1 VTALLLVLLAV
12 MFLAGVVAGMLAL
25 LIAGIRSDDR
35 RRDIHRGPRTRAESA
50 SRRLLAGIREP
61 RSGADDGEEG

>member
-1 VTALLLVLLAV
+1 MNATMLVLLAV
-12 MFLAGVVAGMLAL
+12 MFLAGVVAGLLAL

-35 RRDIHRGPRTRAESA
+35 RRDIHRRPCTRAESA
-50 SRRLLAGIREP
+50 SRRLLVGIREP